1 MFFSLVNSE
10 IASALAAAPAIPYN
24 AVKLPAVPPIAAPLG
39 PPTKNP
45 ALAPAQPPETID
57 IKE

>member
-1 MFFSLVNSE
+1 MFFSLVSSE

-24 AVKLPAVPPIAAPLG
+24 VVKLPTVPPIAAPLG
-39 PPTKNP
+39 PPTRNP
-45 ALAPAQPPETID
+45 ALEAAQPPETID